1 MELYPA
7 HHAGDGRN
15 TMKIP
20 VEQCDYGMIYDN
32 IEDVIINGAQ
42 KVVKDEEVIAVLT
55 IIEHGI
61 QAAKEVK

>member
-1 MELYPA
+1 
-7 HHAGDGRN
+7 
-15 TMKIP
+15 MKIP